1 MRTVM
6 LPLKRN
12 LALALTLGLPAFF
25 LNAGQAN
32 AEFTLNW
39 TSDTGNPVF
48 SGTSITQTDDGGNDQ
63 LLVGQTPFIYE
74 RVLDGTT
81 PYYHLVVGDPN
92 SGFAQEVYIQAGV
105 IAQTGGS
112 CRGPVSCSGTAAAI
126 GPDFS
131 SSAGATAVSFG
142 FEGNGFDPFSASAT
156 TSGNSSG
163 NPSRVQMRQVVTD
176 GDLTVDFVKD
186 KYAEKPSITNT
197 IDSPDLNATLVIN
210 SAGNPLNSAAT
221 ASAVTNT
228 VELRGTDLPP
238 DVPAPGGGPSSV
250 RFDMATD
257 AQASTVTAGRYSY
270 TAGSGPGGSNG
281 TYSYTDPTKNS
292 ANINPD
298 WDSYFDNREAN
309 PWAYPDNRPS
319 P

>member
-1 MRTVM
+1 MRIVYQPRKRD
-6 LPLKRN
+6 LPLT
-12 LALALTLGLPAFF
+12 LTLGLSAVFLCAGPAR
-25 LNAGQAN
+25 

-48 SGTSITQTDDGGNDQ
+48 SGTSVTQTDNGGNDQ
-63 LLVGQTPFIYE
+63 TLFGQTPFIYE

-81 PYYHLVVGDPN
+81 PYYHLVVGDPAT
-92 SGFAQEVYIQAGV
+92 GFAQEVYIQAGFPGL
-105 IAQTGGS
+105 TGGS
-112 CRGPVSCSGTAAAI
+112 CRGPVSCGGTAAAI
-126 GPDFS
+126 GADH
-131 SSAGATAVSFG
+131 SASGGDTATSFG
-142 FEGNGFDPFSASAT
+142 FEGNGFDPLGSDAAA
-156 TSGNSSG
+156 SGNSGG
-163 NPSRVQMRQVVTD
+163 NPTRVQMRQLVTD

-197 IDSPDLNATLVIN
+197 IDATDLTATVVIN
-210 SAGNPLNSAAT
+210 SSGNPLNSAAT

-228 VELRGTDLPP
+228 VELIGPDLPP
-238 DVPAPGGGPSSV
+238 DVSAPGGGPSAV

-257 AQASTVTAGRYSY
+257 AQESSVTAGQYSY
-270 TAGSGPGGSNG
+270 TAGGGTGGSNG

-298 WDSYFDNREAN
+298 WTSYFDHTEAN
-309 PWAYPDNRPS
+309 PWAYPDNRPT